1 MTRNTVMIKSF
12 FINFVLIVVKLIG
25 GILFVSASLI
35 ADALHSA
42 SDFFTDIMVIFGI
55 RQSNKPPDKEHPFGH
70 GKAEYVVSLL
80 LGLLILFV
88 AYQIFTS
95 MITRALEGPTTPS
108 IYAVFIPVFVVG
120 IKYGLAKYILYYGD
134 KLDSHALKASAKES
148 FADIMSS
155 IVVLFGIIIGFIG
168 EQFNVEA
175 LLYADLG
182 AALVVGVLILRVSYH
197 IIQEAIVSILGKSAP
212 QKVIKEV
219 STVIKTIDGVK
230 GVDNLR
236 MIVYGHYYQALVE
249 ICVEKTLTVKQGHD
263 IASKVKR
270 KMKEN
275 SKISHVLVH
284 VNPEG

>member
-12 FINFVLIVVKLIG
+12 FINLFLIILKIVG
-25 GILFVSASLI
+25 GIFFMSASLI

-42 SDFFTDIMVIFGI
+42 SDFFTDMMVIFGI
-55 RQSNKPPDKEHPFGH
+55 QQSNKPPDKEHPFGH

-80 LGLLILFV
+80 LGVLILFM
-88 AYQIFTS
+88 AYQIFSS
-95 MITRALEGPTTPS
+95 MITRALEGPTTPL
-108 IYAVFIPVFVVG
+108 IYAVIIPVFVIG
-120 IKYGLAKYILYYGD
+120 IKYGLAKYIMHYGE

-155 IVVLFGIIIGFIG
+155 IIVLFGILLGFIG
-168 EQFNVEA
+168 KWASIDA
-175 LLYADLG
+175 LIFADLV
-182 AALVVGVLILRVSYH
+182 AALMVGVLILRVAYY
-197 IIQEAIVSILGKSAP
+197 IIKDAIVSILGKSAP
-212 QKVIKEV
+212 PKVIKEV
-219 STVIKTIDGVK
+219 TSIIESIEGVK

-249 ICVEKTLTVKQGHD
+249 ISVEKTLTVKQGHD

-275 SKISHVLVH
+275 SKISHVLIH